1 MRTFLQDLRFGLRML
16 ARNPGFTAVAILT
29 LALGIGANTAIFS
42 LIDAVMLRTLPVQ
55 DPSQLVVLRWMAHKQ
70 PRRNSTSSFGD
81 CERNDD
87 PKNPSGCSLPYPF
100 FEQIRAQKGVFSGAA
115 AFAGPPQIVLSG
127 NGLARLARGEMV
139 TGDYFTTLGVKA
151 VAGRTL
157 SPDDDTPS
165 AQPVVVLSY
174 AYWQTAFAGSREA
187 LGRTVLLN
195 SVPFTIVG
203 VAEPGFTRLTPGKT
217 QDLFLALSMLP
228 RLNIE
233 WGKRDI
239 QSADNWW
246 LVVVGRLQP
255 GVSLAQAQAAATL
268 VFRNEMLHGAKP
280 ASKESDDPKIRLIP
294 AQQGLTGERTFFSQ
308 PLYVLMCAVGFVLL
322 IACANVAGLL
332 LARAA
337 ARQKEMAVRLA
348 LGAGRGTIVRQLL
361 TESVTLALAGGA
373 VGVLFASW
381 GVRILTSSAVLGSP
395 DSPFPFAVEPDWRA
409 LAFTLSISLLTGILF
424 GLAPAL
430 RSSRLS
436 LTSAL
441 KENAS
446 TLPGGGIHAG
456 RRWHLDRALVVV
468 QVGLSMIV
476 LVGAGLMV
484 RTLVNLQSTN
494 PGFDTRNV
502 LLFGINPTLEK
513 YTDLQIQSL
522 YHNLQDRL
530 GALPGVISVSYSS
543 DALLSGGLWT
553 SDVHIEGQPQK
564 TTEEV
569 DMLATGPNFLK
580 TLRIPL
586 LEGRTFTTADF
597 DQAAQAG
604 ATGESPQQ
612 TASPSGVLS
621 AVKPSATISPAI
633 PVLVNAAFAHHYFPE
648 QMALGKLL
656 TQGDSEGTSGNSA
669 VGKPQVRRWE
679 IVGIVGDTKYDSIRR
694 EIHPAVYVPLTGG
707 GAYFEVRTALDPS
720 SLVPAV
726 RDLVMRLDSNL
737 PLFHVRT
744 QKQSMEGLM
753 KQERVIARLA
763 SFFGLLALVLACVG
777 LYGLLSYEVTRR
789 TREIGIRISLGAERR
804 DVTKLIIMRGMR
816 LTAVGV
822 CVGAAGGLALTRV
835 LSSLLYDVRP
845 TDWPT
850 YLFVALL
857 LGGVAWLAS
866 YVPAWRAARVDPMV
880 ALRYE

>member
-1 MRTFLQDLRFGLRML
+1 ML